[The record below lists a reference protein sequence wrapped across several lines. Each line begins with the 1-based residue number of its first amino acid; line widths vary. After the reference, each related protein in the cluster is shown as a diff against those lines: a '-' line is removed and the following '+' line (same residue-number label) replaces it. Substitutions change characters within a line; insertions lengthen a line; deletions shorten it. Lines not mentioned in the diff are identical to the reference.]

1 MKLKGRKQG
10 LVPFHGRLLHPRC
23 DFELVFMA
31 GGALDQLELGIWS
44 DQLALLPLAA
54 AAADSNSLLHH
65 GLYWGHLHKR
75 R

>member
-1 MKLKGRKQG
+1 
-10 LVPFHGRLLHPRC
+10 
-23 DFELVFMA
+23 MA

-54 AAADSNSLLHH
+54 DSNSLLHH